1 MSGGVMRGH
10 DDGVVRIMMLSSMV
24 DRSDSVVSV
33 MVLGS
38 MVQSGDVVV
47 LCSSMVNRD
56 NNGMV
61 SVVMLSSVVCWDNNG
76 GVVDGG
82 SGMMSIMVLIVMS
95 DGSVVSNGGVM
106 NWRSNVMM
114 GLHG

>member
-10 DDGVVRIMMLSSMV
+10 DDGMVRIMMLSSMV
-24 DRSDSVVSV
+24 DRSDRVVSV
-33 MVLGS
+33 MVLSS
-38 MVQSGDVVV
+38 MVQSGDVVMHVVV

-76 GVVDGG
+76 SVVDGG
-82 SGMMSIMVLIVMS
+82 SRMMSIMVLI
-95 DGSVVSNGGVM
+95 VVSNGGVM

-114 GLHG
+114 GIHG